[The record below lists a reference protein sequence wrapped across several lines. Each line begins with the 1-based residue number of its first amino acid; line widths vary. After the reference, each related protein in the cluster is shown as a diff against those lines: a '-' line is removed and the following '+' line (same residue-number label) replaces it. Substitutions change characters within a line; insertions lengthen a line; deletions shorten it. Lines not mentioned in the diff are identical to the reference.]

1 MVLFCISAYL
11 FPHRKQ
17 ENIPTMPSRTLY
29 TPATSPITELA
40 AFPPEYTPR
49 YCQLCGSLIP
59 IGVTKAGNL
68 QQYYNYN
75 RVLFCGTLCRG
86 TSKSLKLSGAARNSS
101 TVRGMKGVGTFK
113 MLEPAEIWLSKKL
126 GSERPKKLHR
136 IKGATCYE

>member
-1 MVLFCISAYL
+1 MVLFCIPIYI

-40 AFPPEYTPR
+40 AFPPEYIPR

-75 RVLFCGTLCRG
+75 RVLFCSTLCRDI
-86 TSKSLKLSGAARNSS
+86 SKSSKLSGVARNSS
-101 TVRGMKGVGTFK
+101 AVRGMKGFGTFK
-113 MLEPAEIWLSKKL
+113 SLAPNEVWLSKKL
-126 GSERPKKLHR
+126 GSEATAKT
-136 IKGATCYE
+136 GATCYGS